1 MSEVLS
7 SASIILLLNSKF
19 SKSDFQVTSVAANG
33 NSANS
38 KSNPAE
44 EGDKM
49 SSTNGKSAN
58 GATNGAGAPQEG

>member
-1 MSEVLS
+1 M
-7 SASIILLLNSKF
+7 N
-19 SKSDFQVTSVAANG
+19 SVAANG
-33 NSANS
+33 NSANP
-38 KSNPAE
+38 KSDSAG

>member
-1 MSEVLS
+1 M
-7 SASIILLLNSKF
+7 
-19 SKSDFQVTSVAANG
+19 AATG